1 MNEFMPD
8 GYQIVTHRYYAFL
21 WQTKQ
26 DQDHARAFHI
36 RPSIDHNVRAVPAQR
51 KQWVIIKDGKME
63 SRIYGE
69 TLTQVRFR
77 LRKAD
82 IARDIPRR
90 RGRYWL
96 RKSRGV
102 YRRNICGKSY
112 PHCEWKKMWPKPTV
126 NWKGSCGC
134 EVYTKKARSR
144 DTVAT
149 IMAEENATV
158 RTSKITIYG
167 IEKFFNDAG
176 AKQIDMEAGYELIT
190 INTGRAHQEQ
200 VGRWQTREQTA
211 NVVLTALRMS
221 CSTTGKVYV
230 NTVPPQMRTVSGAL
244 DWMYDTTHYL
254 ERVGKQT

>member
-1 MNEFMPD
+1 
-8 GYQIVTHRYYAFL
+8 
-21 WQTKQ
+21 
-26 DQDHARAFHI
+26 
-36 RPSIDHNVRAVPAQR
+36 
-51 KQWVIIKDGKME
+51 
-63 SRIYGE
+63 
-69 TLTQVRFR
+69 
-77 LRKAD
+77 
-82 IARDIPRR
+82 
-90 RGRYWL
+90 
-96 RKSRGV
+96 
-102 YRRNICGKSY
+102 
-112 PHCEWKKMWPKPTV
+112 
-126 NWKGSCGC
+126 
-134 EVYTKKARSR
+134 
-144 DTVAT
+144 
-149 IMAEENATV
+149 MAEENATV

-176 AKQIDMEAGYELIT
+176 AETINMEAGYELIT